1 MQSRAKWHKIWRN
14 FKTGDIVFLKSN
26 TILNQWQMTKVI
38 DAFIKVMKVM
48 CEQSNYMLEI
58 TNVMRMTRNIW
69 FVRFTRYKYC
79 YSTTE
84 KQTTY
89 IIKMMNHLEGSHVLL
104 VESCEF

>member
-1 MQSRAKWHKIWRN
+1 
-14 FKTGDIVFLKSN
+14 
-26 TILNQWQMTKVI
+26 MTKVI

-69 FVRFTRYKYC
+69 FVRFTRYKYF